1 MGEGIEGWES
11 GDIGSKHLARGGVS
25 ARDLDPLKGGT
36 PEEAGLS
43 FGCQVHSTDRTQLGG
58 QNCDWGDTEFL
69 PESGKGGGRGSDPQ
83 QHPLGERLQR
93 STRG

>member
-11 GDIGSKHLARGGVS
+11 GDIGLKHLARGGVS

-43 FGCQVHSTDRTQLGG
+43 LEARAPSICLNQLDG
-58 QNCDWGDTEFL
+58 QSSC
-69 PESGKGGGRGSDPQ
+69 PA
-83 QHPLGERLQR
+83 
-93 STRG
+93 